1 MNMMKNYIIIIL
13 MAVFAFSSCM
23 DEFLDVQPVSDLTV
37 DKFWKT
43 EDDVRTALNS
53 AYGFLQRTYNVGYG
67 NWYEGRSDNWAP
79 LNSTSASNSPLATT
93 FNQLTN
99 QMTSSNWVFWYH
111 VVSVANYGLHYIPQ
125 SNIADNVTKNHY
137 IAEAYFIRA
146 FAYFNIARIWGEAPL
161 VLKPTLNVDD
171 VDFPF
176 KSTHESIL
184 RQVGEDIESALKHA
198 DIEGTLGGART
209 VVKTKF
215 SAAALFALATD
226 YYMWIGEYQKALD
239 HSTPLRFFMNNTSI
253 ALNAIND
260 YPKLFMPTDALS
272 QTENIWVINW
282 DYINQ
287 NNTINNAVW
296 NFMAPTGPAYT
307 FNSWFFNGTNN
318 HAVPSLGNLPL
329 KGWNWDA
336 YYRGDKRKAYTLDSV
351 AGGTSTSS
359 PYVIANNASRVILKA
374 TGGVKP
380 TTAMQANN
388 FPIVIYRYAD
398 ILLLRAEAYNRLGNI
413 NESVAEL
420 RKVRNRAGLTSTNA
434 MITDASGFFTLHGP
448 VNQTRPATNYTADG
462 PNGSSVQLELDIL
475 KERSIE
481 LLGEGK
487 RWFDLVRT
495 GRAMEV
501 MNDYYDYAL
510 TIATTTRITKYTEK
524 SQLYWPIFYQN
535 VIKNP
540 NLEKEAITPD

>member
-1 MNMMKNYIIIIL
+1 MKSNIL
-13 MAVFAFSSCM
+13 IVLMVMFTMSSCM
-23 DEFLDVQPVSDLTV
+23 DEFLNVEPVSDLTS

-43 EDDVRTALNS
+43 ENDVRTALNS
-53 AYGFLQRTYNVGYG
+53 GYGFLQQAYNQGFA
-67 NWYEGRSDNWAP
+67 NWFEGRADNWAP

-111 VVSVANYGLHYIPQ
+111 IVSVSNYALHYIPQ
-125 SNIADNVTKNHY
+125 ATISDNITKNHY
-137 IAEAYFIRA
+137 LAEAYFLRA

-161 VLKPTLNVDD
+161 VLQPTLNVDQIEY
-171 VDFPF
+171 PF
-176 KSTHESIL
+176 KSTNAAIIQ
-184 RQVGEDIESALKHA
+184 QVGVDIENALKHA
-198 DIEGTLGGART
+198 DLDGTLSGTRM

-215 SAAALFALATD
+215 NAAALYALATD
-226 YYMWIGEYQKALD
+226 YYMWTGQYQKALD
-239 HSTPLRFFMNNTSI
+239 HSTPLRFFMNNTAI
-253 ALNAIND
+253 ALNPISD
-260 YPKLFMPTDALS
+260 YPKLFMPADALS
-272 QTENIWVINW
+272 QTENVWVLNW

-287 NNTINNAVW
+287 NNVVNQAVW
-296 NFMAPTGPAYT
+296 TFMAPNGPAYT
-307 FNSWFFNGTNN
+307 YNSWFFNGTNN
-318 HAVPSLGNLPL
+318 YAVNAFDNKPL

-336 YYRGDKRKAYTLDSV
+336 FYKGDKRKGFTLDSV

-359 PYVIANNASRVILKA
+359 PYVIANSSSKVILKA

-380 TTAMQANN
+380 TIAMQAND

-413 NESVAEL
+413 AEAVVEL
-420 RKVRNRAGLTSTNA
+420 RKVRDRAGLTSKNA
-434 MITDASGFFTLHGP
+434 RITDSSGFFNLHGP
-448 VNQTRPATNYTADG
+448 VDQTRPASVYTADG

-495 GRAMEV
+495 GRAMSV

-510 TIATTTRITKYTEK
+510 TIATTTKITRYTDE
-524 SQLYWPIFYQN
+524 SQLYWPVFYQN

-540 NLEKEAITPD
+540 NLEKPAVTPN